1 MFANTTEALLYKL
14 EKQDSG
20 EALDIQIVEITK
32 LAEKRSWLNKFLN
45 AYTGGKK
52 DIVGNEGLNISRC
65 FVAIHNGKEVG
76 YIRLANYSYT
86 FAKYGAI
93 GEVWGITEG
102 YIKPPYRSKGALRR
116 LIKHAVENCNAKFFR
131 IQTYRLMENFAYYF
145 SLGFTYSYRVNDTD
159 MSVVSLGE
167 IRHVLENYCAAHVAE
182 V

>member
-1 MFANTTEALLYKL
+1 MFANTTEALIHQL
-14 EKQDSG
+14 EKQGSTDS
-20 EALDIQIVEITK
+20 LDIQIVEITK
-32 LAEKRSWLNKFLN
+32 LAEKRNWLNKFLT

-52 DIVGNEGLNISRC
+52 NIVGNEGLNISRC

-86 FAKYGAI
+86 FAKHGAK

-102 YIKPPYRSKGALRR
+102 YIKPAYRSKGALRK
-116 LIKHAVENCNAKFFR
+116 LIKYAVENCSAKLFR

-145 SLGFTYSYRVNDTD
+145 SLGFTYSYRIIESD

-167 IRHVLENYCAAHVAE
+167 FRHVLENYCEAQFA
-182 V
+182 